1 MDILI
6 SIFAIFSLAFL
17 IKEIEGPWGI
27 VSTSRNWIM
36 KNSIVG
42 TFFYKLLECYYC
54 LGFWCGI
61 AVYLLSQNEWH
72 VNLLICWGLAGAA
85 ISLMFSKALHY
96 LSAGE

>member
-27 VSTSRNWIM
+27 VSTARNWVM
-36 KNSIVG
+36 NNSVVG
-42 TFFYKLLECYYC
+42 VFFFKLLECYYC

-61 AVYLLSQNEWH
+61 AIYLLSQNEWH
-72 VNLLICWGLAGAA
+72 AKLLICWGLAGAA
-85 ISLMFSKALHY
+85 ISLIFSQILY
-96 LSAGE
+96 RLSVEE